1 MKKQEQMIL
10 NDILISAKKE
20 IQESQSNNYTTT
32 YQSKQ
37 SKENSIL
44 DSILAKKE
52 LRKKTFGFFIPIEY
66 DKKLIK
72 IAKMQNINKSLLL
85 TLILEKVLADFE

>member
-1 MKKQEQMIL
+1 MKKQEQMNL
-10 NDILISAKKE
+10 NAILISAKKE

-37 SKENSIL
+37 SKENSIWG
-44 DSILAKKE
+44 SILGKKH
-52 LRKKTFGFFIPIEY
+52 LQKKTIGFFIPIEY
-66 DKKLIK
+66 EKKLIK
-72 IAKMQNINKSLLL
+72 IAKMQNTNKSELL